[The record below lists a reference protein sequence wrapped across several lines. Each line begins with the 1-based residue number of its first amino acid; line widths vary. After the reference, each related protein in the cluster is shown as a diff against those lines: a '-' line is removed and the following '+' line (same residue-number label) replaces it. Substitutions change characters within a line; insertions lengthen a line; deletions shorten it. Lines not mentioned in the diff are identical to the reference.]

1 MTIKAW
7 RDIAIPHQDVLRGT
21 FKQSEF
27 AADLSQVH
35 LGKASEEYQNPALFY
50 QRTYITEGMR
60 LLLTSVIQRLSGKGG
75 EPVIQLQTAFGGGK
89 THTMLAVYHLAKGE
103 LAASELQGV
112 PPIIDAAGVTELPKA
127 KIVVIDG
134 NQLSPGEVKKRGN
147 ISVNTLWGELAW
159 QLGGAE
165 AYELVKQ
172 SDLNGTSPGKELL
185 IPLISKYAPCV
196 ILVDEL
202 VAYVRQFEPGK
213 SLPGGTYDS
222 NLSFMQALM
231 ESLKVVPNAIMLA
244 SLPESDKEA
253 GSQLGINALA
263 ALKSYFGRVQAI
275 WTPVATEEAFEIVK
289 RRLFKEISDRNGME
303 ETCRT
308 FTDFYLDKKDSFP
321 DEAQET
327 RYYQRMLQAYPI
339 HPEIFDRLYDDWSSL
354 ESFQRTRGVLKLMAK
369 VIHKLWT
376 DTNKDP

>member
-1 MTIKAW
+1 MSIKAW

-50 QRTYITEGMR
+50 QRTFITEGMR
-60 LLLTSVIQRLSGKGG
+60 LLLSSVIQRLCGKGG

-89 THTMLAVYHLAKGE
+89 THTMMAVYHLAKGE
-103 LAASELQGV
+103 VGASELHGI
-112 PPIIDAAGVTELPKA
+112 PPIIDAAGVTQLPKA
-127 KIVVIDG
+127 RIVVIDG
-134 NQLSPGEVKKRGN
+134 NQLSPGEVKKRGG

-172 SDLNGTSPGKELL
+172 SDLNGTSPGKEIL

-196 ILVDEL
+196 VLVDEL

-213 SLPGGTYDS
+213 SLPGGSYDS

-231 ESLKVVPNAIMLA
+231 ES
-244 SLPESDKEA
+244 
-253 GSQLGINALA
+253 
-263 ALKSYFGRVQAI
+263 
-275 WTPVATEEAFEIVK
+275 
-289 RRLFKEISDRNGME
+289 
-303 ETCRT
+303 
-308 FTDFYLDKKDSFP
+308 
-321 DEAQET
+321 
-327 RYYQRMLQAYPI
+327 
-339 HPEIFDRLYDDWSSL
+339 
-354 ESFQRTRGVLKLMAK
+354 
-369 VIHKLWT
+369 
-376 DTNKDP
+376 